1 MKFLQEVGRP
11 LPVDSNGRVR
21 MPANKRAEIL
31 AEFAA
36 SGMTGIA
43 FARHIGVKYPTF
55 ASWLRL
61 ARLGNR
67 SLPSRG
73 HLSIPRTP
81 DAKGI
86 RFLEAT
92 PVPASSPAAL
102 EIVFPGGAC
111 LRITAASQ
119 LPLTAE
125 LLRRLA
131 AC

>member
-61 ARLGNR
+61 ARLGKR
-67 SLPSRG
+67 SLPSPSQHRVR
-73 HLSIPRTP
+73 PRP
-81 DAKGI
+81 GAKGI

-92 PVPASSPAAL
+92 PVPASGPAAL